1 MKVIVGG
8 HRHKTPSNAWSSLS
22 TAVQLPLWE
31 GYRHPGLY
39 YFNRDQLKL
48 EIDWQQ
54 CTNNLLRHAWFIR
67 ADSGAGESSAGKVLV
82 EQVPGLEFTPRSH
95 EKKSGRDR
103 WVPQDLLVTKNSQA

>member
-1 MKVIVGG
+1 M
-8 HRHKTPSNAWSSLS
+8 
-22 TAVQLPLWE
+22 
-31 GYRHPGLY
+31 
-39 YFNRDQLKL
+39 

-67 ADSGAGESSAGKVLV
+67 ADSGAGESSAGNVLV

-103 WVPQDLLVTKNSQA
+103 WVPQDLLVSKNSLTDKSLAMSQKQWDRQYLER